1 MKNVVVVGG
10 GVIGLTSAYYLKKM
24 GANVTVLEKDE
35 FGMACSKGNQGW
47 LCPALHEPVPAPGLI
62 SDSFKM
68 IFNRDSPLYLK
79 MSAIPKLSKWL
90 MKFMRYCNEDS
101 FKKGEEAL
109 LTLSQSTLSLF
120 NSLKTEGVEF
130 ELHKQGMLFA
140 FLDEDKLQNKLQRFK
155 SISKEYNHAWPSYI
169 NKEEILEMEPALSN
183 EVIGGIY
190 LDNQYHTR
198 PETLSKGLVKKLT
211 EMGANMY
218 SNSKVMD
225 LEVENK
231 KITAV
236 KTEEKIYD
244 VDDVVIATGTWSK
257 EVAKKLN
264 YELPLTAGKGYSIT
278 VSNPSPNVKHP
289 LYLGDSKGG
298 VTPFNNAIRM
308 GGTMELS
315 GNNLYINQDRIENI
329 RSSTE
334 KYFKNTFKGTE
345 EEWVGMRPMT
355 PDGLPVIG
363 KVPDLC
369 NAYIAT
375 GHAMVGV
382 SMSPATGKI
391 ISELIHTGNTK
402 FEIAAFNPNR
412 FT

>member
-1 MKNVVVVGG
+1 NE
-10 GVIGLTSAYYLKKM
+10 
-24 GANVTVLEKDE
+24 TVLEKDE

-120 NSLKTEGVEF
+120 NYLKTEGVEF

-198 PETLSKGLVKKLT
+198 PETLSKMLVKT
-211 EMGANMY
+211 RREMGVNMY
-218 SNSKVMD
+218 CKSKVMA
-225 LEVENK
+225 LEVVNK
-231 KITAV
+231 KITSV

-412 FT
+412 YT